1 VTSRIGAAVAVAA
14 IVLLAGAVGY
24 LITTFLFAFSG
35 GQYRMVTVVNAATLI
50 VIGLSALVAVIV
62 WKQRSPGAAIG
73 AAAIA
78 TGAAWTAAL
87 VAEWVVSFWLGAA

>member
-1 VTSRIGAAVAVAA
+1 MAA

-24 LITTFLFAFSG
+24 VITTFLFAFSG
-35 GQYRMVTVVNAATLI
+35 GQYRMVAVVNAATLI

-62 WKQRSPGAAIG
+62 WKQRSSGAAIG

-78 TGAAWTAAL
+78 TGVGWGTAL
-87 VAEWVVSFWLGAA
+87 VTEWGISFWLGAG